1 MILSSIYK
9 PKLFFIMILFI
20 LFFIILNIPNVNV
33 LEIRNIGKNQ
43 ILFQEK
49 IFPGYVFATKIKH
62 SVQLTPVFE
71 FFEIDKNYN
80 ILLTKTIVKDLGW
93 GMPSTPEGD
102 FSYQNGEM
110 VIENI
115 NKKISTF
122 IFRVSYISKPE
133 LILRGRTYDLRF
145 LVNDSDALEI
155 RNKKISVINRIFFLL
170 RKND

>member
-1 MILSSIYK
+1 MILRSNYK
-9 PKLFFIMILFI
+9 SKLFFIIIILFI
-20 LFFIILNIPNVNV
+20 LFFIILNIPNVRV
-33 LEIRNIGKNQ
+33 LEIKNINKNE

-49 IFPGYVFATKIKH
+49 VFPGYTFATKISH
-62 SVQLTPVFE
+62 SVQLTPVLE
-71 FFEIDKNYN
+71 FFKIDKNHN

-115 NKKISTF
+115 NRKIPSF

-133 LILRGRTYDLRF
+133 FILRSRTYDLRF
-145 LVNDSDALEI
+145 LVDDSNALKI
-155 RNKKISVINRIFFLL
+155 NSKKISIISRICFLL
-170 RKND
+170 RKK